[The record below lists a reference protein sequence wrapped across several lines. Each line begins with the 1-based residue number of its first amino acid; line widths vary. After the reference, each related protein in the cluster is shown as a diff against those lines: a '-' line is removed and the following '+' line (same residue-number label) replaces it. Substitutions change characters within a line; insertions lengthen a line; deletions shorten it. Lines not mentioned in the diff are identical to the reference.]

1 MDYIFQLKNKKISV
15 IIIVILTSFFFFFW
29 DIKLSDEYGFR
40 ELIILS
46 SFLFIHNIF
55 KNNFKFLRNNKN
67 NLLIIFSIVSL
78 IFFHQIYNAFI
89 DGASYNRHNLLGIL
103 GLFFLSFFIFF
114 YFDIIMD
121 NLDLIIIFFLSILFF
136 SYFFSPIERSTLWE
150 IENLC
155 SGNFQFKNTI
165 IFLEN
170 SHFGMMIPSIFGY
183 FIYKNKNMGSLYF
196 FILFS
201 ILFLILQLEISS
213 TLIFSFSLIF
223 GLILFFDYKFFFKK
237 NFVFLVI
244 ILSLYFYTHDNKQCV
259 SKLKETSSGL
269 NIAALDLQK
278 KNFETKVESEQHKNQ
293 EDVVVINGKYKIKLG
308 EKAGYKSISKETK
321 YDFLP
326 VKRFNSNLSF
336 NLSSS
341 VFINAIN
348 ISIETILSRPF
359 GWGLNRYENAFDFYM
374 FNYYITPF
382 LYHEVYTLNYNDAS
396 ANLPKLFTEFGIFA
410 FLLIPVLLL
419 FLFTK
424 KISTD
429 KKIFFLGIVCTQLIR
444 GAGYFNGGFLFSLII
459 ILYIIL
465 NLKKNEE

>member
-15 IIIVILTSFFFFFW
+15 IIILILTSFYFFFW
-29 DIKLSDEYGFR
+29 DIKLFGEYGFR

-46 SFLFIHNIF
+46 SLLFIPNII

-67 NLLIIFSIVSL
+67 NLLIIFSVVSL
-78 IFFHQIYNAFI
+78 IFLHQVYNAYI

-114 YFDIIMD
+114 YLDIIMD
-121 NLDLIIIFFLSILFF
+121 NLDLIIIFFLTILFF

-155 SGNFQFKNTI
+155 SSDFQFKNTF

-183 FIYKNKNMGSLYF
+183 FIYKNKNKGLLFS

-213 TLIFSFSLIF
+213 TLMFSFCLIF
-223 GLILFFDYKFFFKK
+223 GLILFLDYKFFFKK
-237 NFVFLVI
+237 NFIFLVI
-244 ILSLYFYTHDNKQCV
+244 ILAIFFYTHDNKRCV
-259 SKLKETSSGL
+259 SKVTETSTGL

-293 EDVVVINGKYKIKLG
+293 EDVVEINEQYIPKLG
-308 EKAGYKSISKETK
+308 EEVGYKSVSKDKK
-321 YDFLP
+321 YENFP
-326 VKRFNSNLSF
+326 VKRFNSKLSF

-374 FNYYITPF
+374 FNYYVTPF

-410 FLLIPVLLL
+410 FLLLPVLLL